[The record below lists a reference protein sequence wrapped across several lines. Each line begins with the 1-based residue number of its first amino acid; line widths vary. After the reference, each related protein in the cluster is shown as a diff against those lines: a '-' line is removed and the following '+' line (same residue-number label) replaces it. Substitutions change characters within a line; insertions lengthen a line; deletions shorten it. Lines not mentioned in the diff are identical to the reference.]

1 MLYQLQTSG
10 NYQNYFDFKG
20 KRYSHIISPVT
31 GYPVENKIVS
41 VSVFTKE
48 CLNADALATALMV
61 MNVKDGLD
69 LVEQL
74 SGYEAFFIL
83 DDNSVLSSSGI
94 NDFLH

>member
-1 MLYQLQTSG
+1 
-10 NYQNYFDFKG
+10 
-20 KRYSHIISPVT
+20 
-31 GYPVENKIVS
+31 
-41 VSVFTKE
+41 
-48 CLNADALATALMV
+48 MV